1 MKATIK
7 NLVNSPYD
15 IKLVGGKVARLPARG
30 EITVDVDPFHM
41 PLYRALGYFQIT
53 EGKPKAKRARKP
65 KAPPDPALLK
75 LREEYADLFG
85 KQPFMGWKADELQ
98 KRIDAELEK

>member
-7 NLVNSPYD
+7 NLVNAPYD

-53 EGKPKAKRARKP
+53 EQEAE
-65 KAPPDPALLK
+65 KAPSSGIDAL
-75 LREEYADLFG
+75 RDEYTELFG
-85 KQPFMGWKADELQ
+85 KKPYMGWKAAELQ
-98 KRIDAELEK
+98 KRIDAKLAE